1 MNIAVLVKLVPD
13 TAAQIRLNDDK
24 SWIDTRDL
32 NWVLSPYDE
41 YAVEEAIKLAEAT
54 EGEVTAITYGDDS
67 AAEALR
73 KALAMGAH
81 KAVHIKKEGFTDL
94 LGTAQALA
102 KQVEQ
107 GGFDLTFAGFKATD
121 DDCAA
126 VGQMV
131 ATLVGQPCITE
142 VSELEVNDGK
152 VTATREIEGGKE
164 VVEAPAPCVLTAQKG
179 LNEPRYPSL
188 KGIMAAKKKPI
199 ETVEADDVAPR
210 VETTGMSYPPERPA
224 GKIVGEG
231 VEAVPELV
239 RLLREEAK
247 VIE

>member
-13 TAAQIRLNDDK
+13 TAAQIRLTSDK
-24 SWIDTRDL
+24 SWIETRDL

-41 YAVEEAIKLAEAT
+41 YAVEEALKITEAKG
-54 EGEVTAITYGDDS
+54 GEVTAITYGGEN

-73 KALAMGAH
+73 KTLAMGAH
-81 KAVHIKKEGFTDL
+81 KAVHVKKDGFTDL

-102 KQVEQ
+102 KQVEA
-107 GGFDLTFAGFKATD
+107 GGYDLVFAGFKATD

-126 VGQMV
+126 VGPMV
-131 ATLVGQPCITE
+131 ATVLGLPCVTE
-142 VSELEVNDGK
+142 VAQLEIGEGK
-152 VTATREIEGGKE
+152 LTAQREIEGGTE
-164 VVEAPAPCVLTAQKG
+164 VVEASIPCVLTAQKG

-188 KGIMAAKKKPI
+188 KGIMMAKKKPI
-199 ETVEADDVAPR
+199 ENVEAEDTEPR
-210 VETTGMSYPPERPA
+210 VETVGFSYPPARPA

-231 VEAVPELV
+231 TDAVPELV
-239 RLLREEAK
+239 RLLREEAR

>member
-13 TAAQIRLNDDK
+13 TAAQIRLNSEK

-41 YAVEEAIKLAEAT
+41 YAVEEALKTVEAG
-54 EGEVTAITYGDDS
+54 EGEVTAITYGGDD

-81 KAVHIKKEGFTDL
+81 KAVHIKKDGFTDL

-102 KQVEQ
+102 KQVEA
-107 GGFDLTFAGFKATD
+107 GGFDLVFAGFKATD

-131 ATLVGQPCITE
+131 ATILGFPCITE
-142 VSELEVNDGK
+142 VSKLTVEGDK
-152 VTATREIEGGKE
+152 VTAEREIEGGVE
-164 VVEAPAPCVLTAQKG
+164 VVESPTPCVLTAQKG

-188 KGIMAAKKKPI
+188 KGIMMAKKKPI
-199 ETVEADDVAPR
+199 ETVEADDVEPR
-210 VETTGMSYPPERPA
+210 VETLGLSYPPERPA

>member
-13 TAAQIRLNDDK
+13 TAAQIRLTSDH
-24 SWIDTRDL
+24 SWIETRDL

-41 YAVEEAIKLAEAT
+41 YAVEEALKTAEAKG
-54 EGEVTAITYGDDS
+54 GEVTAITYGDDN

-81 KAVHIKKEGFTDL
+81 KAVHVKKDGFTDL
-94 LGTAQALA
+94 LGTAKALA
-102 KQVEQ
+102 DAVRN
-107 GGFDLTFAGFKATD
+107 GGFDLVFAGYKATD

-126 VGQMV
+126 IGQMV
-131 ATLVGQPCITE
+131 ATLLDIPCITE
-142 VSELEVNDGK
+142 VSKLEVGDGSLK
-152 VTATREIEGGKE
+152 AEREIEGGSE
-164 VVEAPAPCVLTAQKG
+164 VVESPFPCVVTAQKG

-188 KGIMAAKKKPI
+188 KGIMMAKKKPI
-199 ETVEADDVAPR
+199 ETVDAEDVAPR
-210 VETTGMSYPPERPA
+210 VETIGLEYPPERPE

-239 RLLREEAK
+239 RLLREEAR
-247 VIE
+247 VID

>member
-1 MNIAVLVKLVPD
+1 MKIAVLVKLVPD
-13 TAAQIRLNDDK
+13 TADQIRLNDDK
-24 SWIDTRDL
+24 SWIRTEDL

-41 YAVEEAIKLAEAT
+41 YAVEEALKLAEAK
-54 EGEVTAITYGDDS
+54 EGEVTAITYGN
-67 AAEALR
+67 AQAVEALR

-81 KAVHIKKEGFTDL
+81 KAVHLKKDGYTDL
-94 LGTAQALA
+94 LGTARALA
-102 KQVEQ
+102 NAVQE
-107 GGFDLTFAGFKATD
+107 GGYDLVFAGYKATD

-131 ATLVGQPCITE
+131 ATLLDIPAVTE
-142 VSELEVNDGK
+142 VNKLEVGDGTL
-152 VTATREIEGGKE
+152 TAEREVEGGKE
-164 VVEAPAPCVLTAQKG
+164 VVEASTPCVVTAQKG

-188 KGIMAAKKKPI
+188 KGIMMAKKKPV
-199 ETVEADDVAPR
+199 EEVEAEDVEPR
-210 VETTGMSYPPERPA
+210 VETLGLSYPPERPA

-239 RLLREEAK
+239 RLLREEAR

>member
-13 TAAQIRLNDDK
+13 TAAQIRLTSDH
-24 SWIDTRDL
+24 SWIETRDL

-41 YAVEEAIKLAEAT
+41 YAVEEALKVAEDKG
-54 EGEVTAITYGDDS
+54 GEVTAITYGGDD
-67 AAEALR
+67 AVEALR

-81 KAVHIKKEGFTDL
+81 KAVHVKKDGFTDL
-94 LGTAQALA
+94 LGTANALA
-102 KQVEQ
+102 KQLGE
-107 GGFDLTFAGFKATD
+107 GSFDLIFAGYKATD

-131 ATLVGQPCITE
+131 ATIMGIPCITE
-142 VSELEVNDGK
+142 VSSLEVSDSGVK
-152 VTATREIEGGKE
+152 AQREIEGGHE
-164 VVEAPAPCVLTAQKG
+164 VLESPLPCLVTAQKG

-188 KGIMAAKKKPI
+188 KGIMMAKKKPV
-199 ETVEADDVAPR
+199 ETVDAEDVEPR
-210 VETTGMSYPPERPA
+210 VDTVTLSYPPERKP

-231 VEAVPELV
+231 ADAVPELV
-239 RLLREEAK
+239 RLLKEEAR

>member
-13 TAAQIRLNDDK
+13 TAAQIRLNSDK

-41 YAVEEAIKLAEAT
+41 YAVEEAIKTVENG
-54 EGEVTAITYGDDS
+54 EGEVTAITYGGDD

-81 KAVHIKKEGFTDL
+81 KAVHIKKDGFTDL

-102 KQVEQ
+102 KQVEA
-107 GGFDLTFAGFKATD
+107 GGYDLVFAGFKATD

-131 ATLVGQPCITE
+131 ATILGLPCITE
-142 VSELEVNDGK
+142 VSELEIADGK
-152 VTATREIEGGKE
+152 VTAHREIEGGME
-164 VVEAPAPCVLTAQKG
+164 VVESATPCVLTAQKG

-188 KGIMAAKKKPI
+188 KGIMMAKKKPI
-199 ETVEADDVAPR
+199 ETVDADDVEPR
-210 VETTGMSYPPERPA
+210 VETLGFSYPPERPA

>member
-13 TAAQIRLNDDK
+13 TAAQIRLNSDK
-24 SWIDTRDL
+24 SWIETRDL

-41 YAVEEAIKLAEAT
+41 YAVEESLKIAEAQG
-54 EGEVTAITYGDDS
+54 GEVTAITYGGET

-102 KQVEQ
+102 DQVKA
-107 GGFDLTFAGFKATD
+107 GGYDLVFAGFKATD

-131 ATLVGQPCITE
+131 ATLLGMPCITE
-142 VSELEVNDGK
+142 VSKLEIGDGK
-152 VTATREIEGGKE
+152 ATVEREIEGGTE
-164 VVEAPAPCVLTAQKG
+164 VVESPMPCVLTAQKG

-188 KGIMAAKKKPI
+188 KGIMMAKKKPI
-199 ETVEADDVAPR
+199 DVVEASGAEPR
-210 VETTGMSYPPERPA
+210 VETVGLSYPPDRPA

-231 VEAVPELV
+231 VDAVPELV
-239 RLLREEAK
+239 RLLREEAR